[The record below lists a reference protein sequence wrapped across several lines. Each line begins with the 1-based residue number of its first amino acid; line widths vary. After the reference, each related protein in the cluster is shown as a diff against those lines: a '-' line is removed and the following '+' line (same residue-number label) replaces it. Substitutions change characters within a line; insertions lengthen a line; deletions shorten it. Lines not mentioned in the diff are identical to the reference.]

1 VKRLAAALL
10 LVVSF
15 GVASSARADDASDF
29 NDAVRAIEQGAY
41 GDAIDRL
48 ELMADRGFVHPDAS
62 FDRAVA
68 YLGRARSTQKQ
79 SGDFGRAAAALA
91 ETLMLRPDDRDAEAA
106 LEAVRSE
113 LSRSRARKGGAPLFA
128 RPRLARAIVSL
139 APETFWGAVAVLGSL
154 VLSVGLALRLL
165 VRRESTVVPGSLAVG
180 IGCLLL
186 LVGGALLGGA
196 REFRRTSTAAV
207 VVAPEARFLDEA
219 GRPLPGGGSS
229 DASSAPE
236 GAELYVLEHRGGLAR
251 IEWGSSEAW
260 VVAGQLRELA
270 ER

>member
-1 VKRLAAALL
+1 VKQLAIVL
-10 LVVSF
+10 LVAGLLAVTGS
-15 GVASSARADDASDF
+15 ASADDASEF
-29 NDAVRAIEQGAY
+29 REAVQAIEKGAY

-48 ELMADRGFVHPDAS
+48 ELLADRGFVHPDAS

-91 ETLMLRPDDRDAEAA
+91 ETLLLRPGDRDAEVA
-106 LEAVRSE
+106 LDTVRSE

-139 APETFWGAVAVLGSL
+139 APEPVWGWIAVLGSL
-154 VLSVGLALRLL
+154 VLSLGLGLRLL
-165 VRRESTVVPGSLAVG
+165 VRREGAVVPGSLAIG

-186 LVGGALLGGA
+186 LVGGALLAGA
-196 REFRRTSTAAV
+196 REFRKTSTPAV
-207 VVAPEARFLDEA
+207 VVATEARFLDES
-219 GRPLPGGGSS
+219 GRPLPGGGNADTSI
-229 DASSAPE
+229 APE

-251 IEWGSSEAW
+251 VEWGSSEAW
-260 VVAGQLRELA
+260 VVAGQLRELV
-270 ER
+270 RP